1 MLAPR
6 KNCQWGIMIKMNR
19 YTGTCLLFCLI
30 FILRSTACALCAAC
44 TTAVMTKY
52 LANPISPF
60 KTSGKTKAVYM
71 MELTV
76 RLTPGAHLSAWFST
90 IHTVLIPLTR
100 EYWSRS
106 RCLWRKILRKW
117 KCLDDSRKWNFAKYR
132 KLRIFAKME
141 KRHFRFKRDFRNR
154 IKIIDALLW

>member
-1 MLAPR
+1 
-6 KNCQWGIMIKMNR
+6 MNR

-76 RLTPGAHLSAWFST
+76 RLTPGGWGSFVRVIQYNTYGIGSPNQRVLNSRKPSEAGTSGEKFS
-90 IHTVLIPLTR
+90 
-100 EYWSRS
+100 
-106 RCLWRKILRKW
+106 RKL
-117 KCLDDSRKWNFAKYR
+117 KCLDDSQKRNFAKIYEISLFR
-132 KLRIFAKME
+132 ENGE
-141 KRHFRFKRDFRNR
+141 KAFSFQTRFSEPDKNY
-154 IKIIDALLW
+154 